1 MTVIDRHIFAELQAT
16 AGAEF
21 VAELVQAFVED
32 APALLRELGRAAEA
46 GDASA
51 LRRAA
56 HTLKSNGNTFGA
68 TAFADLARALEQRT
82 SFGDEKLAPQLRAL
96 EAAYAEA
103 AAALIELSHA

>member
-1 MTVIDRHIFAELQAT
+1 MTVIDRQIYAELQET

-21 VAELVQAFVED
+21 VTELVQAFLED
-32 APALLRELGRAAEA
+32 APVQLRALARAAEA
-46 GDASA
+46 GDALA

-68 TAFADLARALEQRT
+68 IAFADLARALEQDVNP
-82 SFGDEKLAPQLRAL
+82 GPEALAAQLQAL

-103 AAALIELSHA
+103 ATALTGLSHA

>member
-1 MTVIDRHIFAELQAT
+1 MTAIDRQIYAELQET

-21 VAELVQAFVED
+21 VTELVQAFLED
-32 APALLRELGRAAEA
+32 APVQLRELARAAEA
-46 GDASA
+46 GDEQA

-68 TAFADLARALEQRT
+68 TAFADLARALEQCPNP
-82 SFGDEKLAPQLRAL
+82 GAEALASQLRAL

-103 AAALIELSHA
+103 AATLTGLSHA